1 MENEQK
7 VDTQK
12 SCFVV
17 TPIGAGDSD
26 TRRKAQGILDTVI
39 KPALEKKGY
48 SVYVAH
54 EISTL
59 GSITKQVIKH
69 LIQDELVIANL
80 TDLNPNVM
88 YELAVRHAIR
98 LPVITIAE
106 DGTTLPFDISD
117 ERTIFYKNDMAG
129 AFELIPQLDKAIDE
143 AIKDKEP
150 DNPIYR
156 VTEALI
162 IKESAETPTA
172 EKYILNRLDAIE
184 ESITN
189 VARMNSNSFL
199 TSSSRSMTKSKRLV
213 RKAILFSV
221 DNKSGSFS
229 DFMGSLDLDDDIE
242 AVNSIDDKASDPLSS
257 YVVYPVNENKIP
269 QIIDN
274 IMKTAKFNSVS
285 LGHVSTIEAFK

>member
-1 MENEQK
+1 MENEEKADKQK
-7 VDTQK
+7 N
-12 SCFVV
+12 CFVV

-39 KPALEKKGY
+39 KPALDKKGY
-48 SVYVAH
+48 FVHVAH

-80 TDLNPNVM
+80 TELNPNVM
-88 YELAVRHAIR
+88 YELAVRHAVR

-106 DGTTLPFDISD
+106 EGTTLPFDISD

-129 AFELIPQLDKAIDE
+129 AFELIPKLEKAIDE
-143 AIKDKEP
+143 ALIDKEP

-156 VTEALI
+156 VTDALI

-184 ESITN
+184 ESISK
-189 VARMNSNSFL
+189 VIRMRSNSFAE
-199 TSSSRSMTKSKRLV
+199 TMGRSNYKNKHSI
-213 RKAILFSV
+213 RKVVYFTV
-221 DNKSGSFS
+221 DAKLDSFN
-229 DFMGSLDLDDDIE
+229 DFINHLDLEDDIE
-242 AVNSIDDKASDPLSS
+242 
-257 YVVYPVNENKIP
+257 
-269 QIIDN
+269 
-274 IMKTAKFNSVS
+274 SVS
-285 LGHVSTIEAFK
+285 KVADKSAEPFSAYIAYPTDESTLSQVMEIIKKTSKYYSLPVLDISIINSYN

>member
-1 MENEQK
+1 MNMENEEK
-7 VDTQK
+7 VDKPK

-39 KPALEKKGY
+39 KPSLEKKGY
-48 SVYVAH
+48 SVHVAH

-59 GSITKQVIKH
+59 GSITKQVIRH
-69 LIQDELVIANL
+69 LIQDDLVIANL
-80 TDLNPNVM
+80 TELNPNVM
-88 YELAVRHAIR
+88 YELAVRHAVR

-129 AFELIPQLDKAIDE
+129 AFELLPKLEKAIDE
-143 AIKDKEP
+143 AINDKEP

-156 VTEALI
+156 VAEALI

-184 ESITN
+184 ESISK
-189 VARMNSNSFL
+189 VARISSNNFINSSHRSNFKHK
-199 TSSSRSMTKSKRLV
+199 SSIN
-213 RKAILFSV
+213 KAVFFTT
-221 DNKSGSFS
+221 DQKAGSFA
-229 DFMGSLDLDDDIE
+229 DFMSYLDLEDDIE
-242 AVNSIDDKASDPLSS
+242 SVSKVIDKSAEPLSS
-257 YVVYPVNENKIP
+257 YIAYPTDESKIP
-269 QIIDN
+269 QVIEN
-274 IMKTAKFNSVS
+274 IKK
-285 LGHVSTIEAFK
+285 